1 MIELS
6 TIDLVSLDIVLGAI
20 LALSLILGFARGL
33 VRTVTSVVIIF
44 LSVFGGVWVA
54 RMFAPR
60 VTAWAMPHVE
70 GFVMERIIKSGAMT
84 ASQAADFAAGD
95 SSMLADLGAA
105 AKDMYNGALQSGM
118 EALSAVVEKAV
129 HGVAFMIIF
138 FVAMALLS
146 IVLRL
151 LSRPLRLVERIPVFG
166 FLNRLGGAAVGL
178 VLGVLICLL
187 VSAVVRL
194 TGLVDGEGTYLYSF
208 FAGHTPRSLLALLQ
222 K

>member
-33 VRTVTSVVIIF
+33 VRTVTSVVIFF

-70 GFVMERIIKSGAMT
+70 GFVMERIMNSGLVPA
-84 ASQAADFAAGD
+84 ASTGAASAD
-95 SSMLADLGAA
+95 SSMLGNLGAS
-105 AKDMYNGALQSGM
+105 AKELYSGM
-118 EALSAVVEKAV
+118 VNSGMDALSTMVEKAV
-129 HGVAFMIIF
+129 HGVAFLVIF
-138 FVAMALLS
+138 FVAMILLS
-146 IVLRL
+146 VVLRL

-187 VSAVVRL
+187 VCAVVRL